1 MLSRVAAVKA
11 PRTHNRRGVTGSSGR
26 RREGRESEPQRPNM
40 LRRAFTSAVLLL
52 LLVVMMCCG
61 TGGAAA
67 AVGSVSEDEH
77 VSKWVDIFVPN
88 KTQMLAGGDDSKS
101 GVGVSFVSPSLVS
114 TGGVMAVLAEGII
127 SYNPS
132 SAKETFVYH
141 SDIVAGYV
149 NPAESWPSLVAEIN
163 DGTWRAH
170 TVLSTVNEERRVGI
184 ARLPT
189 TIAKGNKLFL
199 LVGSYIMMQDT
210 KDDFWKLGGTDIQLV
225 QGEATNSAEGKQSKS
240 IKWGEP
246 KSLLGKI
253 APQAQGDS
261 KVLWAG
267 GGGSGVLMEDGTLVF
282 SLQKRK
288 ENGEFL
294 SMIIYS
300 TDDGSSWALSK
311 GMLPAGCRGSCITEW
326 ERGQILMIAD
336 CDNGQR
342 VYESRDMGETWTVS
356 FRTLLGVWV
365 NSESAFFWDKS
376 LRAGALITATIEGR
390 KVMLY
395 TQKRYPTEEQK
406 DKALY
411 LWVTD
416 NNRTFHLGP
425 VAMDSAENKTFDNA
439 LLYSDGELYLSQ
451 QRANEKDS
459 VISLSRLTEE
469 LSTINSVLSTWVQ
482 SDDSF
487 SDSSTPTVG
496 LVGFLSDAASGD
508 TWIDK
513 YRCVNATVT
522 SAAKVHNGFK
532 FTGPGSG
539 AIWPVNSRE
548 DNNQYGFV
556 DYNFAI
562 VATVAIHQVPK
573 ESTSLLGASLVE
585 GHPTKI
591 IGLSYGAGRKW
602 ETVFYGKTTAQDS
615 AWEPGREYQV
625 ALMLQG
631 GNKGSVY
638 VDGKLVGSSETIPT
652 LETTVLEISHFYI
665 GGDEGGSGSDL
676 TVKNVFLYN
685 RPLSADELKMVTK
698 REDSVR
704 GGVSRVLPL
713 LLLGLCGIA
722 ALY

>member
-1 MLSRVAAVKA
+1 MLPRAAVKA
-11 PRTHNRRGVTGSSGR
+11 LRTHNLCRVTGSSGR
-26 RREGRESEPQRPNM
+26 RREGKVSEPQRPNM
-40 LRRAFTSAVLLL
+40 SRHAFTFAVPLL
-52 LLVVMMCCG
+52 LLVVMMCCCG
-61 TGGAAA
+61 CEAAS
-67 AVGSVSEDEH
+67 AVGIVSEDEH
-77 VSKWVDIFVPN
+77 LSKWVDIFVPN
-88 KTQMLAGGDDSKS
+88 KTQILAGEDDSKI

-114 TGGVMAVLAEGII
+114 AGGVVAVLAEGII

-132 SAKETFVYH
+132 SATETFVYH

-149 NPAESWPSLVAEIN
+149 NAAESWPSLVAGIN

-170 TVLSTVNEERRVGI
+170 TVLSTVNEERHVGI

-210 KDDFWKLGGTDIQLV
+210 KDDFWKLGGADIQLV
-225 QGEATNSAEGKQSKS
+225 QGEATKSTEGKQSKS

-246 KSLLGKI
+246 KSLLGQI

-267 GGGSGVLMEDGTLVF
+267 GGGSGVLMEDGTFVF
-282 SLQKRK
+282 PLQKRK

-300 TDDGSSWALSK
+300 TDDGSSWAPSK
-311 GMLPAGCRGSCITEW
+311 GMLPVGCRGSCITEW
-326 ERGQILMIAD
+326 ERGQIFMITD
-336 CDNGQR
+336 CDDGQR
-342 VYESRDMGETWTVS
+342 VYESRDMGTTWTESV
-356 FRTLLGVWV
+356 RTLLGVWIK
-365 NSESAFFWDKS
+365 SESEFFWDKS

-395 TQKRYPTEEQK
+395 TQKRYPTQEQK

-416 NNRTFHLGP
+416 NNRSFYVGP
-425 VAMDSAENKTFDNA
+425 VSVDSAVNNTFANA
-439 LLYSDGELYLSQ
+439 LLYSDDELYLSQ
-451 QRANEKDS
+451 QRGIKTSTA
-459 VISLSRLTEE
+459 VSLARLTEE
-469 LSTINSVLSTWVQ
+469 LNTIRSVLSNWAQ
-482 SDDSF
+482 LDASF
-487 SDSSTPTVG
+487 SESSTPTAG
-496 LVGFLSDAASGD
+496 LVGFLSNAASGD
-508 TWIDK
+508 TWIDE

-522 SAAKVHNGFK
+522 KAAKVHNGFK
-532 FTGPGSG
+532 FTGPGSR

-556 DYNFAI
+556 DHNFAI
-562 VATVAIHQVPK
+562 VATVTIHQVPK
-573 ESTSLLGASLVE
+573 KSTPLLGASLGE

-591 IGLSYGAGRKW
+591 IGLSYSMNKKW
-602 ETVFYGKTTAQDS
+602 ETVFNGTKTAQDS
-615 AWEPGREYQV
+615 IWEPGKEYQV
-625 ALMLQG
+625 ALMLQD

-652 LETTVLEISHFYI
+652 LEMTVLEISHFYI
-665 GGDEGGSGSDL
+665 GGAEGDSDSDL
-676 TVKNVFLYN
+676 TVKNFFLYN

-704 GGVSRVLPL
+704 GGVSWMLLLL
-713 LLLGLCGIA
+713 LLLGLWGIA

>member
-1 MLSRVAAVKA
+1 MLSLVAAVKA
-11 PRTHNRRGVTGSSGR
+11 PRTHNRRRVTGSSGR
-26 RREGRESEPQRPNM
+26 RREGGEGEPQRPNM
-40 LRRAFTSAVLLL
+40 SRRLFTFALLL
-52 LLVVMMCCG
+52 PLVVMMCCG
-61 TGGAAA
+61 SGGAA

-77 VSKWVDIFVPN
+77 LSKWVDIFVPN
-88 KTQMLAGGDDSKS
+88 KTQVLAGEDDSKS
-101 GVGVSFVSPSLVS
+101 GVGVSFASPSLVS
-114 TGGVMAVLAEGII
+114 AGGVMAVLAEGII

-132 SAKETFVYH
+132 SATESFVYH

-149 NPAESWPSLVAEIN
+149 NAAESWPSLVAEIN

-170 TVLSTVNEERRVGI
+170 TVLSTVNEERHVGI
-184 ARLPT
+184 ARFPT

-225 QGEATNSAEGKQSKS
+225 QGEATKSTEGKQSKS

-246 KSLLGKI
+246 KSLLGQI

-267 GGGSGVLMEDGTLVF
+267 GGGSGVLMEDGTFVF
-282 SLQKRK
+282 PLQKRK

-300 TDDGSSWALSK
+300 TDDGSSWTLSR

-326 ERGQILMIAD
+326 ERGQILMITD
-336 CDNGQR
+336 CDDGQR
-342 VYESRDMGETWTVS
+342 VFESRNMGTTWTEAV
-356 FRTLLGVWV
+356 RTLLGVWV
-365 NSESAFFWDKS
+365 KSESEFFWDKS

-395 TQKRYPTEEQK
+395 TQKRYPTQEQK

-416 NNRTFHLGP
+416 NNRTFYVGP
-425 VAMDSAENKTFDNA
+425 FSVDSAENKTFANA
-439 LLYSDGELYLSQ
+439 LLYSDAELYLSQ
-451 QRANEKDS
+451 QRGIKTGTA
-459 VISLSRLTEE
+459 VSLSRLAEE
-469 LSTINSVLSTWVQ
+469 MNTIRSVLSGWAQ
-482 SDDSF
+482 LDASF
-487 SDSSTPTVG
+487 SESFTPTAG
-496 LVGFLSDAASGD
+496 LVGFLSNAASGD
-508 TWIDK
+508 TWVDE

-522 SAAKVHNGFK
+522 KAAKVHNGFK
-532 FTGPGSG
+532 FTGPGSR

-556 DYNFAI
+556 DHNFAI
-562 VATVAIHQVPK
+562 VATVTIHKAPK
-573 ESTSLLGASLVE
+573 KSTPLLGASLGE
-585 GHPTKI
+585 GHPTKM
-591 IGLSYGAGRKW
+591 IGLSYGAGSKW
-602 ETVFYGKTTAQDS
+602 ETVFDGKTTAQDS
-615 AWEPGREYQV
+615 TWEPGKEYQV

-631 GNKGSVY
+631 GNNGSVY

-665 GGDEGGSGSDL
+665 GGDEGDSDSDL
-676 TVKNVFLYN
+676 TVKNFFLYN

-704 GGVSRVLPL
+704 GDVSRVLLLLL
-713 LLLGLCGIA
+713 LLLGLWGIA